1 MPMPGLIR
9 KIQDMIIA
17 NLAVGGTLVSA
28 GNPVPTDVGAVAP
41 PSTVYNGLNTV
52 TTAATREALAGAQ
65 ALSAGVQIKAE
76 ADNTGIIYVG
86 DATVAAANGYQLA
99 AGETVFISIDNLDE
113 VYLDTSVNT
122 EGVTFIAS

>member
-122 EGVTFIAS
+122 DGVTFIAS